1 MALAHEQVV
10 GPPALG
16 GNGGGS
22 AGRWR
27 RWATLAAAL
36 LLLDASLTF
45 QNVWPTPAVRW
56 NGELSIELAVYA
68 IALAAASLWFG
79 PPSRAALRWLCAGW
93 FVLIV
98 GRYAEVTAPALY
110 GRDINLYWD
119 LRYVPD
125 VATLLARAAPPWLV
139 LLAAAAAALILI
151 LVYVVLGWALGRL
164 GGAVADP
171 RERRV
176 VAGLAAAAAALFIGQ
191 RVGAGVPGNP
201 AFAVPVTETYARQ
214 ARLVAKAVARS
225 TIIPPSPSMSSD
237 LARVQGADVYLF
249 FVESYGAVSYDRPE
263 FAARLAPARADL
275 EAAARE
281 TGRDVA
287 SAYVESP
294 TFGGS
299 SWLAHLT
306 LMSGVEVRD
315 HDTNALLMTQKRD
328 TLVTTFGRHGYRTV
342 ALMPGLW
349 QQWPEGAFY
358 RFDDIYGNERLAY
371 SGPPFSWFA
380 IPDQAAIAQLDAIE
394 VSRPSRAPLFMF
406 FPTIST
412 HAPFIPVPPYQPDW
426 RRLLTDDPFD
436 AAAVDRAYEQE
447 ADWMDLGPGYVDAM
461 AYAYATFGGYLR
473 MRADHDLVMI
483 LIGDHQPPAAV
494 AGEDAPWDVPVH
506 IITSRRPVLDRL
518 TAHGFRVGLAPARPT
533 LGPMQALLPVLLDA
547 FGDSE

>member
-1 MALAHEQVV
+1 VALARRQVV
-10 GPPALG
+10 GPPAPR
-16 GNGGGS
+16 GNGGS
-22 AGRWR
+22 AGPWR

-45 QNVWPTPAVRW
+45 QNVWPTPAVKW
-56 NGELSIELAVYA
+56 SGELSIELAAFA
-68 IALAAASLWFG
+68 IALAAASRRFA

-93 FVLIV
+93 FVLLV

-125 VATLLARAAPPWLV
+125 VAALLARAAPPWLV
-139 LLAAAAAALILI
+139 ILAAAATALILI
-151 LVYVVLGWALGRL
+151 LVYRVLGWALGRL

-176 VAGLAAAAAALFIGQ
+176 VAGLAAAAALLFIGQ
-191 RVGAGVPGNP
+191 RVGAGVPDTP

-214 ARLVAKAVARS
+214 ARLVAKALGGS
-225 TIIPPSPSMSSD
+225 TTLAPSPPMSSD
-237 LARVQGADVYLF
+237 LARVKGADVFLW

-263 FAARLAPARADL
+263 FAARLAPVRADL
-275 EAAARE
+275 EAAVRE
-281 TGRDVA
+281 TRREVV

-328 TLVTTFGRHGYRTV
+328 TLATTFGRHGYRTV

-358 RFDDIYGNERLAY
+358 GFDDIYGNERLAY
-371 SGPPFSWFA
+371 HGPPFSWFA
-380 IPDQAAIAQLDAIE
+380 IPDQAAIARLDAIE
-394 VSRPSRAPLFMF
+394 VSPPSRAPLFMF

-412 HAPFIPVPPYQPDW
+412 HAPFVPVPPYQPDW
-426 RRLLTDDPFD
+426 PRLLTDDPFD
-436 AAAVDRAYEQE
+436 AAAVDRAFEQE
-447 ADWMDLGPGYVDAM
+447 ADWMDLGPGYVDAV
-461 AYAYATFGGYLR
+461 AYEYATFAGYLR
-473 MRADHDLVMI
+473 MRADLDLVLI
-483 LIGDHQPPAAV
+483 LIGDHQPAAAV

-506 IITSRRPVLDRL
+506 IVTSRRPVLDRL
-518 TAHGFRVGLAPARPT
+518 IGHGFRPGLAPARPT

-547 FGDSE
+547 FGDPE